1 MQCSKDSAPSDRNPD
16 MSTAFPLTEK
26 DRIQVG
32 KPLPFSVFGADGKLL
47 LAAGRVIESDR
58 MREMLLRI
66 GRYRGSLGLDD
77 DSGGGGGGGGGLA
90 RGKRDAREAE
100 KEEAPAGPPPTP
112 LERMRKEFD
121 GNADARRLTLS
132 IARTEAD
139 KASTVQLLGA
149 YSGTVVVAA
158 PVNPDGSLVPVQLG
172 QSWICRTFQMISA
185 FRFVGVVVKVAFDP
199 FPHVCLKLQ
208 KEIEQRRVRTSP
220 RARTSLTGELHVPDA
235 MPCYVADLS
244 ATGARVAI
252 DYPLALAKGS
262 TVKLAFSI
270 PMIPTKRELSLE
282 ATIINALGA
291 SDTRFPEVSFY
302 GIHFKSTSEI
312 EALAL
317 LAYVNGELVS
327 EANSLWQLLT
337 SVSVPA
343 KA

>member
-1 MQCSKDSAPSDRNPD
+1 
-16 MSTAFPLTEK
+16 
-26 DRIQVG
+26 
-32 KPLPFSVFGADGKLL
+32 
-47 LAAGRVIESDR
+47 
-58 MREMLLRI
+58 
-66 GRYRGSLGLDD
+66 
-77 DSGGGGGGGGGLA
+77 
-90 RGKRDAREAE
+90 
-100 KEEAPAGPPPTP
+100 
-112 LERMRKEFD
+112 MRKEFD

-317 LAYVNGELVS
+317 LCLRERRARVRSEQPLAVADERLGSRKSLTLVRRD
-327 EANSLWQLLT
+327 
-337 SVSVPA
+337 
-343 KA
+343 KAVIEPRFHAEPGGSAAEKS